1 MQPLPSVSM
10 AKDDQTLMREWL
22 EPFRPVR
29 QRTMRSDITKDKAG
43 ALPPSVY
50 MSDPSTYSLYSLT
63 SDAPKETEDT
73 PAKNDMSETQ
83 WEQEEEYETDRESS
97 ESCDSADEEFPP
109 TKDEMAT
116 IMLREQTKSRSGRT
130 LRASV

>member
-29 QRTMRSDITKDKAG
+29 QRTVRSDTTKDKAG

-73 PAKNDMSETQ
+73 PATNDMSETQ

-97 ESCDSADEEFPP
+97 ESCDMIARMKNFPQ
-109 TKDEMAT
+109 
-116 IMLREQTKSRSGRT
+116 LRMKWP
-130 LRASV
+130 